1 MNETSG
7 NEEEADYDVE
17 NFMSQ
22 DMARLVIDGATYY
35 VPKTVSD
42 EDYEKVRRILAKEA
56 ERQRAMVLQEEIRRQ
71 IGRKMLAQHIPT
83 TGASDPLAPP
93 KGGQFLLSI
102 FTPLSRQEEII
113 GDLDERFVVQVARYG
128 LARARA
134 WYLTQT
140 FYIGVAF
147 GVRKALQVVG
157 LAKLFGM
164 IRS

>member
-1 MNETSG
+1 MNETGG

-17 NFMSQ
+17 ELMVGEL
-22 DMARLVIDGATYY
+22 ARLEINGSTYY
-35 VPKTVSD
+35 VPKHLTPD
-42 EDYEKVRRILAKEA
+42 DLDKVRHILFQKTASLRLATLE
-56 ERQRAMVLQEEIRRQ
+56 QEVRRQ
-71 IGRKMLAQHIPT
+71 VDRTMVAQHVRMD
-83 TGASDPLAPP
+83 GASDPLAPP
-93 KGGQFLLSI
+93 KEGQFLLSI

-140 FYIGVAF
+140 FYVGVAF